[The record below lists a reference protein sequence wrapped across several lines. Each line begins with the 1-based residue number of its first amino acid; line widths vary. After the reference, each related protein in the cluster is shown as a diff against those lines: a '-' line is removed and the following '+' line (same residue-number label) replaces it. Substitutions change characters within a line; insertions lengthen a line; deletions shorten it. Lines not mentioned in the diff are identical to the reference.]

1 MPASPSAQVGGT
13 SISVEHSPTAESRK
27 EGDGGNHGFV
37 AERAMEFLD
46 ALQSGTATE
55 FVQKA
60 RLLSEI
66 GNKTP
71 EVLSDIAKVIHQNH
85 RALLESHGFCAR
97 GVEEICVMH
106 LRR

>member
-13 SISVEHSPTAESRK
+13 SISVEHSPTAEFRK
-27 EGDGGNHGFV
+27 EGDGGNHAFV

-71 EVLSDIAKVIHQNH
+71 EVLSNIAKVIHQNH

-97 GVEEICVMH
+97 GVEKICVMH